1 MSVYK
6 KFLLIYT
13 KSNIYKNVPIY
24 NINWQKKFFL
34 KRKEFNKEI
43 LKDLDINFIDIGLFF
58 LYKSKI
64 KNHPAITIMDGSS
77 ERNLLL

>member
-6 KFLLIYT
+6 KIFTYFT

-24 NINWQKKFFL
+24 NINWL

-43 LKDLDINFIDIGLFF
+43 LKDLDINFIDIG
-58 LYKSKI
+58 
-64 KNHPAITIMDGSS
+64 ARGGSS
-77 ERNLLL
+77 EELSSLVENINYIGLTQIKRK